1 MSDILV
7 ARGLNKRFGGV
18 VAANDVNV
26 RIARNDVVSLLGTNG
41 AGKTTFVNMVTGYI
55 RADSGDITFNGSS
68 IVGLPPRQIARLGL
82 CRSFQIPQIFPELT
96 VLENVVIALDT
107 SRAGLSML
115 RNATTKRRDEEVRQL
130 LTDYKL
136 EKFIDRRGSEIP
148 GGARKL
154 LDVAL
159 AVASKPTVLLLDE
172 PTSGVSASEKF
183 AIMDLVMEALKRTD
197 ASILFIEHD
206 MDIVRR
212 YARKAIAF
220 HEGRVLADG
229 PVDEVLNDQAVLSHV
244 VGKARTEPRSC

>member
-7 ARGLNKRFGGV
+7 ASGLSKRFGGV
-18 VAANDVNV
+18 VAAQDVDV

-55 RADSGDITFNGSS
+55 RADTGDITFNGRS
-68 IVGLPPRQIARLGL
+68 IVGLPPRQIARLGIS
-82 CRSFQIPQIFPELT
+82 RSFQIPQIFTDLT

-107 SRAGLSML
+107 ARTGTSVLQRA
-115 RNATTKRRDEEVRQL
+115 RTARRDEEICRL
-130 LTDYKL
+130 LADYRL
-136 EKFIDRRGSEIP
+136 EQFADFRGSEIP

-183 AIMDLVMEALKRTD
+183 AIMDLMMAALKQTD
-197 ASILFIEHD
+197 VSILFIEHD
-206 MDIVRR
+206 MEIVRR

-229 PVDEVLNDQAVLSHV
+229 SVEDVLSDPAVQSHV
-244 VGKARTEPRSC
+244 VGKTMTGPKPC